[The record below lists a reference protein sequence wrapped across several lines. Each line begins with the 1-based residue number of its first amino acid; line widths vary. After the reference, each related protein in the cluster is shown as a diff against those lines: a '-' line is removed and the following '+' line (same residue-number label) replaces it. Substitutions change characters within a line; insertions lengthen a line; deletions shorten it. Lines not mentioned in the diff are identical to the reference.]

1 MMAKVNVKGKD
12 THPVYQY
19 LKKAV
24 PGKLSNEVWWN
35 FEKFL
40 IVDGVPVRS
49 NIACHLPAQHADHFC
64 ADHSLRQHNYT
75 CCHREGHFEGA
86 GKGGQVISKT
96 A

>member
-1 MMAKVNVKGKD
+1 MLRRIEEFACGRYKVEFPMMAKVNVKGKD
-12 THPVYQY
+12 AHPVYQY

-49 NIACHLPAQHADHFC
+49 TGSA
-64 ADHSLRQHNYT
+64 
-75 CCHREGHFEGA
+75 HR
-86 GKGGQVISKT
+86 
-96 A
+96 